1 MKNVVMVEVCR
12 MALKKKVSKRIYN
25 YRGIK
30 NVRNQVNQRKKDL
43 IKGRD
48 IPNYDIA
55 KLKFML
61 VSLVIMGIL
70 LIILKILW
78 GELDEKLD
86 QNSQ

>member
-1 MKNVVMVEVCR
+1 

-25 YRGIK
+25 YRDIK

-70 LIILKILW
+70 LIILKIL
-78 GELDEKLD
+78 
-86 QNSQ
+86 

>member
-1 MKNVVMVEVCR
+1 
-12 MALKKKVSKRIYN
+12 MALKKKVSKKLYN

-43 IKGRD
+43 IKGKE

-70 LIILKILW
+70 LIILKIL
-78 GELDEKLD
+78 
-86 QNSQ
+86 

>member
-1 MKNVVMVEVCR
+1 MKNVVIVEVCR

-25 YRGIK
+25 YKGIK

-70 LIILKILW
+70 LIILKL
-78 GELDEKLD
+78 L
-86 QNSQ
+86 

>member
-1 MKNVVMVEVCR
+1 

-43 IKGRD
+43 INGRD

>member
-12 MALKKKVSKRIYN
+12 RALKKKVSKRIYN
-25 YRGIK
+25 YKGIK

-70 LIILKILW
+70 LIILKL
-78 GELDEKLD
+78 L
-86 QNSQ
+86 

>member
-1 MKNVVMVEVCR
+1 MVEVCR

-70 LIILKILW
+70 LIILKL
-78 GELDEKLD
+78 L
-86 QNSQ
+86 

>member
-1 MKNVVMVEVCR
+1 

-25 YRGIK
+25 YKGIK

-43 IKGRD
+43 IKGKE
-48 IPNYDIA
+48 IPNYDMA

-61 VSLVIMGIL
+61 VFLVIIGIL
-70 LIILKILW
+70 LLFLRVLW
-78 GELDEKLD
+78 GELDEKMD

>member
-30 NVRNQVNQRKKDL
+30 NVRNQVDQRKKDL

-70 LIILKILW
+70 LIILKIL
-78 GELDEKLD
+78 
-86 QNSQ
+86 

>member
-1 MKNVVMVEVCR
+1 

-25 YRGIK
+25 YKGIK

-70 LIILKILW
+70 LIILKIL
-78 GELDEKLD
+78 
-86 QNSQ
+86 

>member
-1 MKNVVMVEVCR
+1 
-12 MALKKKVSKRIYN
+12 MALKKKFSKRIYN

-70 LIILKILW
+70 LIILKIL
-78 GELDEKLD
+78 
-86 QNSQ
+86 

>member
-1 MKNVVMVEVCR
+1 

-25 YRGIK
+25 YKGIK

-61 VSLVIMGIL
+61 VSLVIIGIL
-70 LIILKILW
+70 LIILKL
-78 GELDEKLD
+78 L
-86 QNSQ
+86 

>member
-1 MKNVVMVEVCR
+1 

-55 KLKFML
+55 KLNFML

>member
-1 MKNVVMVEVCR
+1 

-48 IPNYDIA
+48 IPNYDLA

-70 LIILKILW
+70 LIILKIL
-78 GELDEKLD
+78 
-86 QNSQ
+86 

>member
-1 MKNVVMVEVCR
+1 

-48 IPNYDIA
+48 IPNYDIV

-70 LIILKILW
+70 LIILKIL
-78 GELDEKLD
+78 
-86 QNSQ
+86 

>member
-1 MKNVVMVEVCR
+1 

-25 YRGIK
+25 YKGIK

>member
-1 MKNVVMVEVCR
+1 

-70 LIILKILW
+70 LTILKIL
-78 GELDEKLD
+78 
-86 QNSQ
+86 

>member
-1 MKNVVMVEVCR
+1 

-61 VSLVIMGIL
+61 VSLVIMGKL
-70 LIILKILW
+70 LIILKIL
-78 GELDEKLD
+78 
-86 QNSQ
+86 

>member
-1 MKNVVMVEVCR
+1 

-43 IKGRD
+43 INGRD

-70 LIILKILW
+70 LIILKIL
-78 GELDEKLD
+78 
-86 QNSQ
+86 

>member
-1 MKNVVMVEVCR
+1 

-70 LIILKILW
+70 LIILKIL
-78 GELDEKLD
+78 
-86 QNSQ
+86 

>member
-1 MKNVVMVEVCR
+1 

-25 YRGIK
+25 YRSIK

-70 LIILKILW
+70 LIILKIL
-78 GELDEKLD
+78 
-86 QNSQ
+86 

>member
-1 MKNVVMVEVCR
+1 
-12 MALKKKVSKRIYN
+12 MALKRKVSKRIYN

-61 VSLVIMGIL
+61 VFLVIMGIL
-70 LIILKILW
+70 LIFLKLLW
-78 GELDEKLD
+78 GEFKWKNGSKLTV
-86 QNSQ
+86 NYLYYVA

>member
-1 MKNVVMVEVCR
+1 MKNVVMVDVCR
-12 MALKKKVSKRIYN
+12 LPLKKKLSKRIYN

-70 LIILKILW
+70 LIILKIL
-78 GELDEKLD
+78 
-86 QNSQ
+86 

>member
-12 MALKKKVSKRIYN
+12 MALKKKISKRIYN

-70 LIILKILW
+70 LIILKIL
-78 GELDEKLD
+78 
-86 QNSQ
+86 

>member
-1 MKNVVMVEVCR
+1 
-12 MALKKKVSKRIYN
+12 MALKRKVSKRIYN

-43 IKGRD
+43 IKGKE
-48 IPNYDIA
+48 IPNYDMA

-61 VSLVIMGIL
+61 VFLVIIGIL
-70 LIILKILW
+70 LLFLRVLW
-78 GELDEKLD
+78 GELDEKMD

>member
-1 MKNVVMVEVCR
+1 

-25 YRGIK
+25 YKGIK

-43 IKGRD
+43 IKGKE
-48 IPNYDIA
+48 IPNYDMA

-61 VSLVIMGIL
+61 AFLVIIGIL
-70 LIILKILW
+70 LLFLRVLW
-78 GELDEKLD
+78 GELDEKMD

>member
-1 MKNVVMVEVCR
+1 

-43 IKGRD
+43 IKGKE
-48 IPNYDIA
+48 IPNYDMA

-61 VSLVIMGIL
+61 VFLVIISIL
-70 LIILKILW
+70 LLFQRVL
-78 GELDEKLD
+78 
-86 QNSQ
+86 

>member
-25 YRGIK
+25 YIGIK

-70 LIILKILW
+70 LIILKIL
-78 GELDEKLD
+78 
-86 QNSQ
+86 

>member
-25 YRGIK
+25 YKGIK

-48 IPNYDIA
+48 MPNYDIA

-70 LIILKILW
+70 LIILKL
-78 GELDEKLD
+78 L
-86 QNSQ
+86 

>member
-1 MKNVVMVEVCR
+1 

-25 YRGIK
+25 YKGIK

-48 IPNYDIA
+48 IPNYDMA

-70 LIILKILW
+70 LIILKL
-78 GELDEKLD
+78 L
-86 QNSQ
+86 

>member
-1 MKNVVMVEVCR
+1 
-12 MALKKKVSKRIYN
+12 MALKKKVSKKLYN

-43 IKGRD
+43 IKGKE
-48 IPNYDIA
+48 IPNYDMA

-70 LIILKILW
+70 LIILKL
-78 GELDEKLD
+78 L
-86 QNSQ
+86 

>member
-1 MKNVVMVEVCR
+1 

-25 YRGIK
+25 YKGIK

-70 LIILKILW
+70 LIILKL
-78 GELDEKLD
+78 L
-86 QNSQ
+86 

>member
-1 MKNVVMVEVCR
+1 

-43 IKGRD
+43 IEGRD

-70 LIILKILW
+70 LIILKIL
-78 GELDEKLD
+78 
-86 QNSQ
+86 

>member
-12 MALKKKVSKRIYN
+12 MALKKKVGKRIYN

-70 LIILKILW
+70 LIILKIL
-78 GELDEKLD
+78 
-86 QNSQ
+86 